1 MKRKQLYKKFFLLL
15 LLVGIPL
22 VLWQETYA
30 MEDKDV
36 INILVKN
43 ESLFVSNSLAGGVL
57 RYIGWGIT
65 SALAAVGKAAAN
77 LYDTCFGFVDFT
89 KYKAVTSFINEW
101 KPVFISLVCLSLL
114 LIGILLCVGWEKKPK
129 IVINLMLAVTVVSAS
144 TFVLNTLNSFISTEV
159 REGILGEEGAS
170 SVVYQTIGTNIHDLI
185 YLDNTVG
192 LENLNKKKNAKKT
205 YKKFTEKQFDNMSI
219 NETIDPDDVSDE
231 AYDIVNQGLLSEYD
245 EKNNLVYQTEE
256 LYDGVAWTDLL
267 NEYYYRYT
275 VDWGVMWMELLSLII
290 IYLFMS
296 YKVIRILYEIVVH
309 RLLAYLYSANLNN
322 NQKVLKI
329 VDSLKDSYILLLF
342 TAVMIKVYLLA
353 CDFISSWG
361 ISGITKGFI
370 LLFLA
375 FAVIDGP
382 NLIQKLTGADIGA
395 SDGMG
400 KMMSMFYGGRMAM
413 GAVGGAARAV
423 RHGAG
428 AAKSGLGK
436 MAEKG
441 KSVFSET
448 AGNGMDA
455 TEGMAEAAA
464 GMAGADTASNNENTS
479 MSQKNQDN
487 KQNLNQSNN
496 QNNHADINE
505 NMSAGGEIR
514 SPGEKTD
521 GEQRGNDAMGESSS
535 SNTNSALTAGQKESL
550 SSETGKEAG
559 GYRMD
564 TIGQGMQSKK
574 DALNG
579 IQPSASHGLGG
590 TDKENSLKNME
601 RDIASQNSMNH
612 GMLQHTDISRKS
624 GMPTGAGGHLLRE
637 GKTENKEQAKRAR
650 EDFRG

>member
-1 MKRKQLYKKFFLLL
+1 MKIKQLYKKFFLLL

-342 TAVMIKVYLLA
+342 TTVMIKVYLLA
-353 CDFISSWG
+353 CDFISGWG
-361 ISGITKGFI
+361 ISGLTKGFI

-382 NLIQKLTGADIGA
+382 NLIQKLTGTDIGA

-448 AGNGMDA
+448 ASNGMDA

-464 GMAGADTASNNENTS
+464 GMAGVDTASNNENTS

-514 SPGEKTD
+514 NSGEKTD
-521 GEQRGNDAMGESSS
+521 GEQRGNDAMGEASSG
-535 SNTNSALTAGQKESL
+535 NTNSALTAGQKESL

-579 IQPSASHGLGG
+579 IQPGASHGLGG

-601 RDIASQNSMNH
+601 RDIASQNSMNQ
-612 GMLQHTDISRKS
+612 GMSQHTDISRKS